1 MATKRRKAIKNRRLN
16 TSDNLEKIVRKNARD
31 VNNLLNTLAKGDI
44 VKRVPSVRGRLQK
57 NVKIKVPRDMTS
69 WASKQLVNRLD
80 TKVLSAWN
88 KQSNKVV
95 IKDNL
100 SVSKLMNINKALE
113 DFKKSKL
120 STKQG
125 ISEAVSKTKESLQRI
140 VDKEIDYK
148 DVNRFYEMLTFEPFQ
163 YFVDLDFT
171 PSDLWITIQDAKE
184 NNDSE
189 VAFIKRLEMYAGTL
203 NDLDDRFMAKRLY
216 DKYVVK

>member
-1 MATKRRKAIKNRRLN
+1 
-16 TSDNLEKIVRKNARD
+16 
-31 VNNLLNTLAKGDI
+31 
-44 VKRVPSVRGRLQK
+44 
-57 NVKIKVPRDMTS
+57 MTS

-80 TKVLSAWN
+80 TKVLSVWN

-203 NDLDDRFMAKRLY
+203 NDLDDRFMAKRLD